1 MTTMNLGIRSR
12 VGERRGE
19 RLERTRTLVMPL
31 KRKENTRITAETVER
46 MSWPQKPHR
55 PRVRH
60 AFAVRC
66 TFFAMLAV
74 ESSGDLSAAR
84 VTAGRRERDARA
96 AAGADRA
103 HCSDAKGAEP
113 ACAARWVSARAA
125 AGTRA
130 REARAPADAR
140 TDATGRRDA
149 RARDAMGAGDCDH
162 IATVGC
168 LGRIQWIG
176 LSASRDSSDDLS
188 STTNQ
193 ASRVQR
199 RLL

>member
-1 MTTMNLGIRSR
+1 MKSTENTTM
-12 VGERRGE
+12 
-19 RLERTRTLVMPL
+19 
-31 KRKENTRITAETVER
+31 TAETVER

-74 ESSGDLSAAR
+74 ESSGDFSAAR
-84 VTAGRRERDARA
+84 VTAGRRERDARP
-96 AAGADRA
+96 AAGGDRA
-103 HCSDAKGAEP
+103 RCSDAKGAEP

-176 LSASRDSSDDLS
+176 LCASQDSSDDLS